1 MPSPLQAALE
11 YARLGYAVL
20 PLLPGEKRPHSRLA
34 PNGLTNATTHPEVL
48 RRWWQAVPTAGVGI
62 LPPEQVL
69 VLDFDA
75 PEVWEQLRVEYP
87 ELATAPRQRSPRGG
101 VHVFLKLPQGLVGT
115 LSATTKKLDGVDLR
129 GLGKAYLAA
138 APTELPNGGYTWEV
152 PLLPP
157 ADLPL
162 PPEGV
167 LKRLLPE
174 PPPPPPEYQPASFRG
189 VEGDKLTRRL
199 EGFLR
204 WACERVA
211 STPEGQRHNTLLS
224 HARLIGG
231 YVHLGLDFEQAVA
244 ALAAAGVQAGLPH
257 PEAEA
262 TARDGLRYGLDAPL
276 ELPAEERGRVSAG
289 GLSYVS
295 KHVNY
300 YDPHKGDAT
309 GEDPTCPLDGRTGG
323 GQVMGQPR
331 YKVERGQIWAAKVEG
346 RGESQGVAYW
356 PLCNFA
362 AVIEREIVATD
373 GLEAETLFELRGYTS
388 TGRALPV
395 ALVRSGEFSGMNW
408 VARHWGAEAVVLPGQ
423 ASRDHLRAAIQF
435 LSLSEG
441 RIRRA
446 TVYRHLG
453 WTKTADGWVY
463 LHAGGGIGA
472 KGSVTGLEV
481 QLGKVF
487 ENFTLPEPPTAER
500 EAITTLWRLSEVTP
514 YRVSVP
520 LLLYALT
527 APLGHTPFSLYLAG
541 PSGSQ
546 KTSLALV
553 IQSLW
558 GWHDSP
564 PTSWEATPNAL
575 EAYGFTAKDAL
586 LLIDDYAPQASEQ
599 KQKELQ
605 AKAARVLR
613 SQGNATG
620 RGRMRADGSL
630 AGDRPPRGSL
640 LVTGEDLPP
649 GHSIRARCLFLELER
664 GDVDLRRLSEAQRQT
679 REGAYARALSAWVR
693 YLSADLETYQRQL
706 ADRTAELRPRWE
718 SQHGRTTDALAR
730 LHATWELYRDYAAT
744 VGVDL
749 AYMDGR
755 VLEALEAVRRTQSSY
770 QRDSD
775 PTERFG
781 GLLFSAL
788 RMGRGHLVPVS
799 WRPGQSIEDYLDDPT
814 RWGWRYREPT
824 SGHPDARG
832 VWEPLG
838 PQIGWLPDDLETHG
852 LYLDP
857 TPAYT
862 VLARLA
868 NESGEPLPTQRT
880 LWKRLG
886 ERGAIRIQGDG
897 QSIRYQAVV
906 RIHGK
911 PTRVVHLLG
920 AYISKTG
927 NTGNPADN
935 GVQDEENSVTGFSSV
950 TGTTG
955 NREPAPEQ
963 HEEMVTGTTGNLAET
978 GNHGSAV
985 QDATKT
991 GVTGVT
997 GCTDIRGSHVVRD
1010 LEEEEGGDWEV
1021 VL

>member
-1 MPSPLQAALE
+1 
-11 YARLGYAVL
+11 
-20 PLLPGEKRPHSRLA
+20 
-34 PNGLTNATTHPEVL
+34 
-48 RRWWQAVPTAGVGI
+48 
-62 LPPEQVL
+62 
-69 VLDFDA
+69 
-75 PEVWEQLRVEYP
+75 
-87 ELATAPRQRSPRGG
+87 
-101 VHVFLKLPQGLVGT
+101 VHVFLKLPKSLIGSLTTTARKMPGL
-115 LSATTKKLDGVDLR
+115 DLR

-138 APTELPNGGYTWEV
+138 APTELPNGGYSWEV

-157 ADLPL
+157 AELPL
-162 PPEGV
+162 PPEGL

-189 VEGDKLTRRL
+189 VKGDKLTRRL
-199 EGFLR
+199 EGLLR
-204 WACERVA
+204 WGCERVA
-211 STPEGQRHNTLLS
+211 TTPEGQRHNTLLS
-224 HARLIGG
+224 YARLIGG
-231 YVHLGLDFEQAVA
+231 YVHLGLDPEQVTS
-244 ALAAAGVQAGLPH
+244 ALAEAAMQAGLPH
-257 PEAEA
+257 SEAEA

-276 ELPAEERGRVSAG
+276 ELPADEG
-289 GLSYVS
+289 
-295 KHVNY
+295 
-300 YDPHKGDAT
+300 KGDT
-309 GEDPTCPLDGRTGG
+309 FGEAPTCPLDGRTGG
-323 GQVMGQPR
+323 GQVMGNPR

-373 GLEAETLFELRGYTS
+373 GLETETLFELRGYTS
-388 TGRALPV
+388 TGRPLPV

-408 VARHWGAEAVVLPGQ
+408 VARCWGAEAVVLPGQ

-441 RIRRA
+441 RIARA

-453 WTKTADGWVY
+453 WAKTEDGWVY

-472 KGSVTGLEV
+472 RGSVSGLEV

-487 ENFTLPEPPTAER
+487 ENFALPEPPTGEGER
-500 EAITTLWRLSEVTP
+500 EAIRTLWELRKVAP
-514 YRVSVP
+514 ARVSVP
-520 LLLYALT
+520 LLLYALAT
-527 APLGHTPFSLYLAG
+527 PLGHTPFSLYLAG

-558 GWHDSP
+558 GGHEAP
-564 PTSWEATPNAL
+564 PASWEATANAL
-575 EAYGFTAKDAL
+575 EAFGFAAKDAL

-599 KQKELQ
+599 KQRELQ

-613 SQGNATG
+613 SQGNGTG
-620 RGRMRADGSL
+620 RGRMRADGTL

-649 GHSIRARCLFLELER
+649 GHSIRARCLFLEVER
-664 GDVDLRRLSEAQRQT
+664 GEMNLGLLTKAQALA
-679 REGAYARALSAWVR
+679 REGVYARALSGWLRWLAQ
-693 YLSADLETYQRQL
+693 DLDAHRARVHERSD
-706 ADRTAELRPRWE
+706 ALRPRY
-718 SQHGRTTDALAR
+718 SSTHGRTTDALAR
-730 LHATWELYRDYAAT
+730 LQATWELYRDYAAA

-749 AYMDGR
+749 SALEGE
-755 VLEALEAVRRTQSSY
+755 VLEALGHVLRAQGEYHRNA
-770 QRDSD
+770 D
-775 PTERFG
+775 PVDRFG

-814 RWGWRYREPT
+814 RWGWRYRETT
-824 SGHPDARG
+824 SGHPDAHG

-838 PQIGWLPDDLETHG
+838 PQIGWLPDDPETHG

-857 TPAYT
+857 TPTYT

-868 NESGEPLPTQRT
+868 NESGEPLLTERT

-906 RIHGK
+906 KIHGK
-911 PTRVVHLLG
+911 STRVVHLLG
-920 AYISKTG
+920 GYISKTG
-927 NTGNPADN
+927 NTGNRADN

-963 HEEMVTGTTGNLAET
+963 REGMVTGTTGNLAET
-978 GNHGSAV
+978 GNHGRAV

-997 GCTDIRGSHVVRD
+997 GCTDIRGSHATQ
-1010 LEEEEGGDWEV
+1010 EQEEEGGDWEV

>member
-1 MPSPLQAALE
+1 MSNPLLQAALG
-11 YARLGYAVL
+11 YARLGYPVL
-20 PLLPGEKRPHSRLA
+20 PLQPGEKRPHSRLA
-34 PNGLTNATTHPEVL
+34 PNGLKNATPDPEVL

-75 PEVWEQLRVEYP
+75 PEVWEQLRAEYP

-101 VHVFLKLPQGLVGT
+101 VHVFLKLPKSLIGSLTTTARKMPGL
-115 LSATTKKLDGVDLR
+115 DLR

-138 APTELPNGGYTWEV
+138 APTELPNGGYSWEV

-157 ADLPL
+157 AELPL
-162 PPEGV
+162 PPEGL

-189 VEGDKLTRRL
+189 VKGDKLTRRL
-199 EGFLR
+199 EGLLR

-224 HARLIGG
+224 YARLIGG
-231 YVHLGLDFEQAVA
+231 YVHLGLDPEQVTS
-244 ALAAAGVQAGLPH
+244 ALAEAAMQAGLPH
-257 PEAEA
+257 SEAEA

-276 ELPAEERGRVSAG
+276 ELPADEG
-289 GLSYVS
+289 
-295 KHVNY
+295 
-300 YDPHKGDAT
+300 KGDT
-309 GEDPTCPLDGRTGG
+309 FGEAPTCPLDGRTGG
-323 GQVMGQPR
+323 GQVMGNPR

-373 GLEAETLFELRGYTS
+373 GLETETLFELRGYTS
-388 TGRALPV
+388 TGRPLPV
-395 ALVRSGEFSGMNW
+395 ALVKSGEFSGMNW

-423 ASRDHLRAAIQF
+423 ANRDHLRAAIQF

-487 ENFTLPEPPTAER
+487 ENFALPEPPTGEAER

-520 LLLYALT
+520 LLLYALAT
-527 APLGHTPFSLYLAG
+527 PLGHTPFSLYLAG

-664 GDVDLRRLSEAQRQT
+664 GDVDLRRLSEAQRQN

-814 RWGWRYREPT
+814 RWGWRYRETT
-824 SGHPDARG
+824 SGHPDAHG

-838 PQIGWLPDDLETHG
+838 PQIGWLPDDPDTLG

-868 NESGEPLPTQRT
+868 NESGESLLTERT

-906 RIHGK
+906 KIHGK
-911 PTRVVHLLG
+911 STRVVHLLG
-920 AYISKTG
+920 GYISKTG
-927 NTGNPADN
+927 NTGNRADN

-963 HEEMVTGTTGNLAET
+963 REGMVTGTTGNLAET
-978 GNHGSAV
+978 GNHGRAV

-997 GCTDIRGSHVVRD
+997 GCTDIRGSHATQE
-1010 LEEEEGGDWEV
+1010 EEEEGGDWEV